1 MDNTFID
8 KLDNKKQQQY
18 WKRVINISPKK
29 GLTTAQARR
38 ANVLFGANRLNV
50 KNSKSLLAQILEHFK
65 ELIVILLCIAAV
77 LSFVLGIITVIRDPS
92 HVVEYVSLFIETF
105 IIAGIVFTNIF
116 LSIRQADKTDEALKT
131 LKNLVVPMAKVI
143 RNGKVRLIPSTN
155 VVPGDIMVLEAGEA
169 IAADAHLI
177 ESAELKIDEAILTG
191 ESFEVEKDHK
201 FNSTDDMPL
210 GDRKDWVF
218 SGTTISNGSGLCR
231 VIYTGMNTQVGQIA
245 KLLDEQV
252 PELTPLQKQ
261 IAKLSKI
268 VGIVAISVC
277 LVTFILYMVAMT
289 GYTGLHIQ
297 GWGDALNVSISLAI
311 ASIPETL
318 LAVVSIILS
327 ISVQRMSKQNALIK
341 RLPAIET
348 LGKTSIVCSDKTG
361 TLTKNVMTVVK
372 TWSPKFPLQLI
383 DAKKANDPNID
394 IYKYGALCSDA
405 KIYKERTRVKYIGDP
420 TETAILKGLVKQGM
434 DFDKLVEKFPRVL
447 EFPFDSDRKMM
458 SVVLPSDKKEFKYMV
473 ITKGAPDK
481 LFKKLERNK
490 NNNLSKANAINSDMG
505 NEALRVLAVGIRYF
519 NQLPKDPTSDKFE
532 HKLSLIG
539 LLGIID
545 PPKPEAKIAVAE
557 LKDAG
562 IRTIM
567 ITGDHKTTAAAIAR
581 ELNILKPGQEVI
593 SGAELDLMSEKEL
606 VKNVHKYSVYARVSP
621 SDKLRI
627 VNAWKAN
634 GEIVAMTGDGVN
646 DAPSLKSA
654 DVGCAMGIT
663 GTDVAKDA
671 SSMVLMDD
679 NFATIARAIDVGRK
693 VMLNI
698 KSSLSMLLTANLA
711 NFLVIFIGMLVFFL
725 SPLKSLQILFIN
737 VAVETLLSFAIAR
750 NVRKED
756 VMTFSPQKTDQFII
770 DKRMFI
776 EIVFFGTLIS
786 AMTLTMFYLG
796 IAANPT
802 FNYSISEFQ
811 VFARSYNL
819 GIYSTTHT
827 LPNMLVGLN
836 GNLLPKETFENLYA
850 YGSLLAFITETSCLA
865 INGLYAREHG
875 SIFKQKIHDSYV
887 MLSCIMISMGVS
899 MFVAFTP
906 YVNQIFNMNVYGTDS
921 LKYLNYSWYLF
932 FAFGSPVALIIVS
945 EIYRGIDSIF
955 YNVDGSRKIKGQV
968 QEVKKHKRLKLIED
982 KKTTNKKKPTTNTKN
997 TKAIATKEKVVTK
1010 KMPITTKSSN
1020 QAAI

>member
-8 KLDNKKQQQY
+8 KLPNKKQQQF
-18 WKRVINISPKK
+18 WHRAIKVNPKK

-38 ANVLFGANRLNV
+38 SNVLFGPNRLNV
-50 KNSKSLLAQILEHFK
+50 KSSKSLLAQILEHFK

-77 LSFVLGIITVIRDPS
+77 LSFILGIITVIKDPT
-92 HVVEYVSLFIETF
+92 HIVEYVSLFIETL
-105 IIAGIVFTNIF
+105 IIAGIVFVNIF

-143 RNGKVRLIPSTN
+143 RNGKIRLIPSVN
-155 VVPGDIMVLEAGEA
+155 VVPGDIMVLEAGES
-169 IAADAHLI
+169 IVADAQLL

-191 ESFEVEKDHK
+191 ESFEVEKDHT
-201 FNSTDDMPL
+201 FNSTDDMPI

-218 SGTTISNGSGLCR
+218 SGTSINNGSGLCR

-245 KLLDEQV
+245 KLLDDQV

-261 IAKLSKI
+261 IARLSKV
-268 VGIVAISVC
+268 VGIIAVSVC

-289 GYTGLHIQ
+289 GYSGINIQ

-372 TWSPKFPLQLI
+372 TWSPKHPLQLI
-383 DAKKANDPNID
+383 DARKANDPNLD
-394 IYKYGALCSDA
+394 IYRYGSICSDA
-405 KIYKERTRVKYIGDP
+405 KIYKEKSRIKYIGDP
-420 TETAILKGLVKQGM
+420 TETAILKGLVKQGL
-434 DFDKLVEKFPRVL
+434 DFDKLIEKFPKIL

-458 SVVLPSDKKEFKYMV
+458 TVVVQSDDPKFKYMS

-481 LFKKLERNK
+481 IFKHLERSK
-490 NNNLSKANAINSDMG
+490 ENNLTKANATNTEMG
-505 NEALRVLAVGIRYF
+505 NDALRVLAVGVKYF
-519 NQLPKDPTSDKFE
+519 NQLPKDPTAGKFE
-532 HKLSLIG
+532 TKLRLVG

-557 LKDAG
+557 LRDAG

-567 ITGDHKTTAAAIAR
+567 ITGDHKTTAAAIAK
-581 ELNILKPGQEVI
+581 ELDILKPGQEVI

-606 VKNVHKYSVYARVSP
+606 IKNVSKYSVYARVSP
-621 SDKLRI
+621 NDKLRI

-646 DAPSLKSA
+646 DAPSLKA
-654 DVGCAMGIT
+654 ANVGCAMGIT

-671 SSMVLMDD
+671 SSMILMDD
-679 NFATIARAIDVGRK
+679 NFATIARAIDMGRK

-756 VMTFSPQKTDQFII
+756 VMSFSPQKTDQFII
-770 DKRMFI
+770 DKRMFF
-776 EIVFFGTLIS
+776 EILVFGGLIS
-786 AMTLTMFYLG
+786 AMTLAMFYFG
-796 IAANPT
+796 IAANPDINYDMSKFT
-802 FNYSISEFQ
+802 F
-811 VFARSYNL
+811 FARSYNL
-819 GIYSTTHT
+819 GLYGEMQNGLQTLAGPVGTWMYKSTFESIYS
-827 LPNMLVGLN
+827 
-836 GNLLPKETFENLYA
+836 
-850 YGSLLAFITETSCLA
+850 YGSLLAFLTETMCLS

-875 SIFKQKIHDSYV
+875 SIFKQKIRDSYL
-887 MLSCIMISMGVS
+887 MLISIIIAMVAS
-899 MFVAFTP
+899 IFVAFTP
-906 YVNQIFNMNVYGTDS
+906 FVNQVFNMNVYGADA
-921 LKYLNYSWYLF
+921 LKYVNYSIYLY
-932 FAFGSPVALIIVS
+932 FAFGSAIILIIIS
-945 EIYRGIDSIF
+945 EIYRSIYGIF
-955 YNVDGSRKIKGQV
+955 FNVDGSRRIKGQELQAKTKRKRLELLPDKKPV
-968 QEVKKHKRLKLIED
+968 AKGKKPQVKKIGTTSKI
-982 KKTTNKKKPTTNTKN
+982 TTNKTTVKKSV
-997 TKAIATKEKVVTK
+997 ATKK
-1010 KMPITTKSSN
+1010 
-1020 QAAI
+1020 A